1 MKKKHEEE
9 VSQIQFCCVVMKVL
23 IKFCNFI
30 CSNAVSSSPP
40 RKMTNNVTALAEELA
55 QAVELIMHPSSA
67 QQSRME
73 AYMACERFKEAS
85 PLCAQVGL
93 YLASATQF
101 SQNVRHFGLQLMEYT
116 IKFKWNCIGQEEK
129 VFIKVG

>member
-1 MKKKHEEE
+1 MNC
-9 VSQIQFCCVVMKVL
+9 IFLFFLQFL
-23 IKFCNFI
+23 H
-30 CSNAVSSSPP
+30 
-40 RKMTNNVTALAEELA
+40 KMTNNVTALAEELA

-93 YLASATQF
+93 YLASNAQF

-129 VFIKVG
+129 VFIKVSNTWISYKYLKYMLLI